1 MVVSGIVTDDEI
13 TATSSVT
20 DGFRDGA
27 TAAAG
32 TALDPLGIGRR
43 LRGDSPDDL
52 LDYPAR
58 GFQTRVTTP
67 TGDEIAER
75 ASITVEEIKD
85 AADEATGRNSVR
97 AFGLLLVAGVFA
109 VAFGQLFT
117 FNLGN

>member
-1 MVVSGIVTDDEI
+1 MLFGIDTDARREDFE
-13 TATSSVT
+13 A
-20 DGFRDGA
+20 GA

-43 LRGDSPDDL
+43 LRGDDPEDMPD
-52 LDYPAR
+52 YFAR
-58 GFQTRVTTP
+58 GSQGAVTTP
-67 TGDEIAER
+67 TGAEIAER
-75 ASITVEEIKD
+75 ASITVDEIKD

-117 FNLGN
+117 VNLGN